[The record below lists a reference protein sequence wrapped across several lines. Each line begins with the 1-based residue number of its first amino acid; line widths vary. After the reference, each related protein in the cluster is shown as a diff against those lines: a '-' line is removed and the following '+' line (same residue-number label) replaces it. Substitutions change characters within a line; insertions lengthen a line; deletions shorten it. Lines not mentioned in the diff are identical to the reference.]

1 MSGQKLVTPKK
12 SGRVVTVFLVIA
24 VVLLIT
30 GTAMALFFQ
39 QLEMR
44 ERLAVETQLAKTQ
57 TENEVLRKTMEDL
70 KRQVFLLEDKNKEAD
85 DRVNSLLD
93 ELDLEKG
100 LREEMRGETV
110 ALRASLDAE
119 TQAKKVLEEQL
130 VKARGDYEKRVKE
143 IEDKLRLEVV
153 RATQLEVE
161 MEALKN
167 KAAAEA
173 LVAASVA
180 TPLPSAP
187 QDVSSKVASPASLTS
202 SSIDL
207 EQIVVVPTQIP
218 QGRVLNVDTDT
229 EFVIINLG
237 RKDGVAEGMFFS
249 IYRGQDYLGDVK
261 VTRVQKEM
269 SAADLIP
276 PFTSR
281 LVRQN
286 DQVVVK

>member
-1 MSGQKLVTPKK
+1 MTPKK

-24 VVLLIT
+24 VILLIT

-44 ERLAVETQLAKTQ
+44 ERLSVEERLTEVQ
-57 TENEVLRKTMEDL
+57 TEKEGLQKTLEEL
-70 KRQVFLLEDKNKEAD
+70 KRQVYLLEDKNKEAD
-85 DRVNSLLD
+85 ERMNSLLD

-100 LREEMRGETV
+100 LREEMRSETV
-110 ALRASLDAE
+110 ALRE
-119 TQAKKVLEEQL
+119 TLEVESRAKKVLEEQL
-130 VKARGDYEKRVKE
+130 LKTRDDYDKRVKE
-143 IEDKLRLEVV
+143 VEDKLRLEVV

-161 MEALKN
+161 MQVLKE
-167 KAAAEA
+167 KATTGS
-173 LVAASVA
+173 LVPPSVMTPASSV
-180 TPLPSAP
+180 P
-187 QDVSSKVASPASLTS
+187 QDVTPMGVAPENMAS

-207 EQIVVVPTQIP
+207 EQIVVIPTQIP

-237 RKDGVAEGMFFS
+237 RKDGVSEGMFFS

>member
-1 MSGQKLVTPKK
+1 MTPQK

-24 VVLLIT
+24 VILLIT

-44 ERLAVETQLAKTQ
+44 ERLSVEERLAEVQIEKEGLQKTL
-57 TENEVLRKTMEDL
+57 EEL
-70 KRQVFLLEDKNKEAD
+70 KRQVYLLEDKNKEAD
-85 DRVNSLLD
+85 ERMNSLLD

-100 LREEMRGETV
+100 LREEMRSETV
-110 ALRASLDAE
+110 VLRE
-119 TQAKKVLEEQL
+119 TLETESRTKKILEDQL
-130 VKARGDYEKRVKE
+130 VKTRDDYEKRVKE
-143 IEDKLRLEVV
+143 VEDKLRLEVV
-153 RATQLEVE
+153 RTTQLEVE
-161 MEALKN
+161 MQALK
-167 KAAAEA
+167 ERTTTGS
-173 LVAASVA
+173 LVSPSVMTPASPVQ
-180 TPLPSAP
+180 
-187 QDVSSKVASPASLTS
+187 QDVSPTVVVPANTAS

-207 EQIVVVPTQIP
+207 EQIVVAPTQIP

-237 RKDGVAEGMFFS
+237 RKDGVSEGMFFS